1 MYIGDQ
7 NRINLQLHVC
17 VECVYCMCMFVCTCT
32 CVDTLVRVTMCIC
45 HCVQVKILNSTVRKQ
60 EKTIARLEESSL
72 SAVKVPQYMYTI
84 LLYVYIDHWQYTNNV
99 YNISP
104 ITL

>member
-1 MYIGDQ
+1 M
-7 NRINLQLHVC
+7 C
-17 VECVYCMCMFVCTCT
+17 VWSVCTACVCLCVCT
-32 CVDTLVRVTMCIC
+32 CVDNLVRVTMCIC